1 MKKRL
6 AGKSLYKKP
15 VPIQCKPANNKKTK

>member
-6 AGKSLYKKP
+6 AGKILDKKP
-15 VPIQCKPANNKKTK
+15 APN